1 MPNLPMQYP
10 NHNLYPQQN
19 FDYITLPEPDHE
31 EEKGFVDY
39 LNIIRKR
46 KWAFFLPAILCFP
59 LIALYINGKKPV
71 YEAQATVLIE
81 KKSTQDIIPIIQV
94 GRNDA
99 SSEYHRTQH
108 EIIKSR
114 AIAEKVVDALQLHKN
129 PPEEKPYL
137 EKTIANLQNTIS
149 RTLNAAVNLF
159 ASQQPSV
166 QPGEP
171 IIPLNPEE
179 RSRQLAIARLKNSL
193 DVEPREGSQVVDI
206 RLRHHNPV
214 DAAQQVNMV
223 AQTFVRQNLENK
235 LHESRKAITWL
246 RKRAKELNTK
256 ITNAESSIQEFKE
269 RKQIVAYGD
278 VNQTNDMSMEQIGSL
293 QTSYI
298 KVNSEKNDLK
308 VRIDEIKKISKKD
321 IDRMIGSSSVLINS
335 DAISSLRAE
344 YIRLDDD
351 YQEFSRKFKYKH
363 PKLSRIRGRL
373 QEIKDSIYSEI
384 QNLISIMQKQY
395 AILESQESD
404 ITKQLRQQRSKFIKS
419 SNDIVTFAKLNNDL
433 DIDKDLYLTV
443 SKRLAETTLTEALET
458 NNIKVLEL
466 SAVPAFPASA
476 SKVRS
481 MLISLVAMLGL
492 GAGLAIFLE
501 SLDKRFKSADEV
513 EQYLG
518 INFLGLV
525 PSHKTVMNK
534 PITLHD
540 PCTSAAE
547 AFRTLR
553 TWMPI
558 SSLGDAKALMITSA
572 LPGEGKS
579 TTAANLAISFAQ
591 LGHLVVLIDTDLRR
605 PKLHYAFNMTQ
616 NSGLVDV
623 LAHGANWQTVLQDT
637 EMENLKVILTGGR
650 PHNPAELLSTRRLHN
665 LLADLKQTF
674 DIVIVDAPVT
684 LTIPDVAILAPEMDG
699 VLLVHDPS
707 KGDKDVVFET
717 KRVLDRAGAHLLG
730 MVFNNVKPKQ
740 QRHYYGSYGYYS
752 YTYGQ
757 PSTKSRKANAPIVDM
772 RPMENQ
778 QKWLAALQPGRE
790 STDHDD

>member
-10 NHNLYPQQN
+10 DHQLYSQQS
-19 FDYITLPEPDHE
+19 FDYITLPQPEQNQ
-31 EEKGFVDY
+31 EKSFVDY

-46 KWAFFLPAILCFP
+46 KWTFLLPAILCFP
-59 LIALYINGKKPV
+59 LIAIYISGKKPV

-81 KKSTQDIIPIIQV
+81 KKSKQDDIIPIIQV
-94 GRNDA
+94 GRGDA

-114 AIAEKVVDALQLHKN
+114 TVAEKVVDALQLHKK
-129 PPEEKPYL
+129 PPEETPYL
-137 EKTIANLQNTIS
+137 EKKIANLQNTIS
-149 RTLNAAVNLF
+149 RALNAAVNLF
-159 ASQQPSV
+159 ASKQSV
-166 QPGEP
+166 PPASPAGPIHPG
-171 IIPLNPEE
+171 NPEE

-206 RLRHHNPV
+206 RLRRYNPV

-235 LHESRKAITWL
+235 LHESRKAIAWL

-298 KVNSEKNDLK
+298 KVNSERNDLK
-308 VRIDEIKKISKKD
+308 VRLDEIEKISKKD
-321 IDRMIGSSSVLINS
+321 IDRMIGSSSVLIDS
-335 DAISSLRAE
+335 DAISSLRTE
-344 YIRLDDD
+344 YIRLSNE
-351 YQEFSRKFKYKH
+351 YQKLSKIFKSKH
-363 PKLSRIRGRL
+363 PKLSRIRDKL
-373 QEIKDSIYSEI
+373 QEIKDSIYYEI
-384 QNLISIMQKQY
+384 QNFVTTMRKQY
-395 AILESQESD
+395 AILESKERE
-404 ITKQLRQQRSKFIKS
+404 IIKQLGQQRSKFIKS

-466 SAVPAFPASA
+466 ASVPAFPTSA
-476 SKVRS
+476 SKVRGL
-481 MLISLVAMLGL
+481 MISLVAMLGL

-525 PSHKTVMNK
+525 PSHKTAQNK

-558 SSLGDAKALMITSA
+558 SSFGDAKALMITSA

-591 LGHLVVLIDTDLRR
+591 LGHIVVLIDTDLRR
-605 PKLHYAFNMTQ
+605 PKLHHTFNMTQ

-623 LAHGANWQTVLQDT
+623 LAHGAHWQSVLQDT

-650 PHNPAELLSTRRLHN
+650 PHNPAELLSTRRLQD

-674 DIVIVDAPVT
+674 DIVIVDAPVA

-707 KGDKDVVFET
+707 KGNKEVVLET

-730 MVFNNVKPKQ
+730 MIFNN
-740 QRHYYGSYGYYS
+740 
-752 YTYGQ
+752 
-757 PSTKSRKANAPIVDM
+757 
-772 RPMENQ
+772 
-778 QKWLAALQPGRE
+778 
-790 STDHDD
+790 

>member
-1 MPNLPMQYP
+1 
-10 NHNLYPQQN
+10 
-19 FDYITLPEPDHE
+19 
-31 EEKGFVDY
+31 
-39 LNIIRKR
+39 
-46 KWAFFLPAILCFP
+46 
-59 LIALYINGKKPV
+59 
-71 YEAQATVLIE
+71 
-81 KKSTQDIIPIIQV
+81 
-94 GRNDA
+94 
-99 SSEYHRTQH
+99 
-108 EIIKSR
+108 
-114 AIAEKVVDALQLHKN
+114 
-129 PPEEKPYL
+129 
-137 EKTIANLQNTIS
+137 
-149 RTLNAAVNLF
+149 
-159 ASQQPSV
+159 
-166 QPGEP
+166 
-171 IIPLNPEE
+171 
-179 RSRQLAIARLKNSL
+179 
-193 DVEPREGSQVVDI
+193 
-206 RLRHHNPV
+206 
-214 DAAQQVNMV
+214 
-223 AQTFVRQNLENK
+223 
-235 LHESRKAITWL
+235 
-246 RKRAKELNTK
+246 
-256 ITNAESSIQEFKE
+256 
-269 RKQIVAYGD
+269 
-278 VNQTNDMSMEQIGSL
+278 MEQIGSL

-298 KVNSEKNDLK
+298 QVSSEKNDLK

-321 IDRMIGSSSVLINS
+321 VTRIIGSSSVLINS

-344 YIRLDDD
+344 HIQFSNEYNEL
-351 YQEFSRKFKYKH
+351 SRKFKYKH
-363 PKLSRIRGRL
+363 PKLYRIRAKL
-373 QEIKDSIYSEI
+373 QEIQDSIYSEI
-384 QNLISIMQKQY
+384 QNLVGIMQKQY
-395 AILESQESD
+395 AILESQESG
-404 ITKQLRQQRSKFIKS
+404 ITQQLRQQRSKFIKS

-466 SAVPAFPASA
+466 ASVPVFPASA
-476 SKVRS
+476 SKVRGL
-481 MLISLVAMLGL
+481 MISLVAMLGL
-492 GAGLAIFLE
+492 GAGLAIVLE

-525 PSHKTVMNK
+525 PSHKTVQNK

-605 PKLHYAFNMTQ
+605 PKLHHTFNMTQ

-623 LAHGANWQTVLQDT
+623 LAHGAHWKTVLQDT
-637 EMENLKVILTGGR
+637 EMENLKVILTGGK
-650 PHNPAELLSTRRLHN
+650 PHNPAELLSTRRLQD
-665 LLADLKQTF
+665 LIFDLKQSF

-707 KGDKDVVFET
+707 KGDKDVVLET
-717 KRVLDRAGAHLLG
+717 KRVLDRAGARLLG
-730 MVFNNVKPKQ
+730 MIFNNIKPKQ
-740 QRHYYGSYGYYS
+740 QRHYYGPHGYYS

-757 PSTKSRKANAPIVDM
+757 PSTKSRKADSPIVDM

-778 QKWLAALQPGRE
+778 QKWLVALQPGQE
-790 STDHDD
+790 STDHND